1 VIPIQDDNPVRR
13 TPVISY
19 GIIALCSAT
28 YLWQLTLGADG
39 FRHAM
44 FSFGLVPAVLSGRA
58 ALPPELALI
67 PPPLTAFTSMFLHG
81 GIMHL
86 LGNLLFLWIF
96 ADNVEDR
103 FGRLRFV
110 IFYLCCGVA
119 AALAQALPDLA
130 SRIPMI
136 GASGAISGVLAAY
149 MLMYPHAQ
157 VRVVVPVFFVLQ
169 IVRLPA
175 LLVLGF
181 WFLIQLLSSLL
192 AQPGSGGVA
201 FRAHIG
207 GFVAGLLLLP
217 LFLPRRHPGRG

>member
-1 VIPIQDDNPVRR
+1 MIPIQDDNPVRR

-28 YLWQLTLGADG
+28 YLWQLTLGADD

-217 LFLPRRHPGRG
+217 LFLPRRRPGRG

>member
-1 VIPIQDDNPVRR
+1 VIPIQDDNPLVR
-13 TPVISY
+13 TPLLTYTVM
-19 GIIALCSAT
+19 ALCALT
-28 YLWQLTLGADG
+28 FLWQLTLGGEG
-39 FRHAM
+39 FRRAV
-44 FSFGLVPAVLSGRA
+44 FAFGVIPAVLSGRA

-67 PPPLTAFTSMFLHG
+67 PAPLTIFTSMFLHG

-96 ADNVEDR
+96 SDNVEDR
-103 FGRLRFV
+103 LGRWRFAL
-110 IFYLCCGVA
+110 FYLCCGIG
-119 AALAQALPDLA
+119 AALAQVLPEPG
-130 SRIPMI
+130 SKIPMI
-136 GASGAISGVLAAY
+136 GASGAISGVLGAY
-149 MLMYPHAQ
+149 MIMYPHAQ

-192 AQPGSGGVA
+192 AQPGTGGVA

-207 GFVAGLLLLP
+207 GFVAGLILLP
-217 LFLPRRHPGRG
+217 LFRPRRHPGRS